1 MALGEVKYNTIQ
13 SDFFFSDNQLSL
25 ILRKTVIK
33 IKIGIEPAIGIRIEP
48 EKGIV
53 IPVIGI
59 VVPEIGTEI
68 GAEIGI
74 EPGKG
79 IRNEIR
85 NEAENDPDVHPE
97 VEVETGNGNHRNE
110 ILLPVLKR
118 KKLTKLIRKK
128 LTKLIRKKL
137 TKLMQ
142 SRRSMMSKRCLL
154 HGKY

>member
-1 MALGEVKYNTIQ
+1 M
-13 SDFFFSDNQLSL
+13 
-25 ILRKTVIK
+25 IK

-48 EKGIV
+48 GKGIV

-128 LTKLIRKKL
+128 LTKL
-137 TKLMQ
+137 MQ

-154 HGKY
+154 HGKH